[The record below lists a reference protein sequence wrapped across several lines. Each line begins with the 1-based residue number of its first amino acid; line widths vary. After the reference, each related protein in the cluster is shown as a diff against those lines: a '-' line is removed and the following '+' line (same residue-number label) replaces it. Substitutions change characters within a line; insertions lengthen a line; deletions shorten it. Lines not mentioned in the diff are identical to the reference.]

1 MSQECYLA
9 VTFLSGAGGLVE
21 AEPFHITNQHVDNA
35 PLELPIAARG
45 VAHAPLHERRHAP
58 VRHVRLGLQDR
69 GQSNFRRHFL
79 RGLRRFATLL
89 VGDLAS
95 FYIMR
100 ALVRAVRDSA
110 TVGPEIATQVLRWL
124 PVGILNGWQYAAAL
138 FVGLLVLGNYGPGDQ
153 RRDPKRLFLAC
164 ALATALP
171 LWMTIWTRGLEMV
184 AVQSGLRAGLG
195 VPADRLRRYPHP
207 PCARRIGPYRR
218 LRVRRA

>member
-100 ALVRAVRDSA
+100 DRKSTRLNSSHTVISYAVFCLKKKKQ
-110 TVGPEIATQVLRWL
+110 T
-124 PVGILNGWQYAAAL
+124 
-138 FVGLLVLGNYGPGDQ
+138 
-153 RRDPKRLFLAC
+153 
-164 ALATALP
+164 
-171 LWMTIWTRGLEMV
+171 
-184 AVQSGLRAGLG
+184 
-195 VPADRLRRYPHP
+195 
-207 PCARRIGPYRR
+207 
-218 LRVRRA
+218 